1 MKTIGLLFDVSGSMK
16 DSFDNMNDINEIDEK
31 SNKLIDILKNICKN
45 TNAEVFSILYG
56 AKEDPFIFDF
66 IKLLKLSNNKF
77 KPLTTTDESNTTY
90 REKLID
96 LLSKDEQGN
105 PRYCNIREYVL
116 SNEYGVPEKLSEFF
130 CNILEDNRPLIDIIY
145 NKLPTEV
152 TNEEENRRLNRNVNI
167 GRAGGGIGGVVI
179 FGQMVGGIF
188 GLIADALFPPA
199 APCAFWAGYILA
211 GIEGD
216 KLVNFRV
223 NNSKGDETIKAIKSS
238 FKECIENITGDIIDE
253 YKKNFG
259 NYELLKVEDL
269 LNLVESIEE
278 KIIKPDNKDIS
289 IVDLFEKYI
298 YGNTPLYKGCKK
310 SFEIFEKNSKNENIL
325 FIVGDG
331 LLNDVNDINKAKD
344 EIILKSNEL
353 KITMVCIYLNNSKE
367 KNKKTF
373 YNEPQPYF
381 DRGAKFLFEISNKLN
396 YHNNIKDFLL
406 KKIGIFL

>member
-16 DSFDNMNDINEIDEK
+16 NSFDNMNDINEINEK
-31 SNKLIDILKNICKN
+31 SNELTDILKNICN
-45 TNAEVFSILYG
+45 TQAEVFSILYG
-56 AKEDPFIFDF
+56 ANEDPFIFDF

-77 KPLTTTDESNTTY
+77 KPLTTTDENNTTTIF

-96 LLSKDEQGN
+96 LLSKDKQGN

-145 NKLPTEV
+145 NKLPIEV
-152 TNEEENRRLNRNVNI
+152 TNEEENRRLNRNFNL
-167 GRAGGGIGGVVI
+167 GRAGGGIGGGFF
-179 FGQMVGGIF
+179 FGKMA
-188 GLIADALFPPA
+188 GLIAGALYPPA
-199 APCAFWAGYILA
+199 APCAFLIGYILA

-238 FKECIENITGDIIDE
+238 FKECIESITGDIIDE
-253 YKKNFG
+253 YKKNLG

-269 LNLVESIEE
+269 LNLIESIED

-298 YGNTPLYKGCKK
+298 YGNT
-310 SFEIFEKNSKNENIL
+310 
-325 FIVGDG
+325 
-331 LLNDVNDINKAKD
+331 
-344 EIILKSNEL
+344 
-353 KITMVCIYLNNSKE
+353 
-367 KNKKTF
+367 
-373 YNEPQPYF
+373 
-381 DRGAKFLFEISNKLN
+381 
-396 YHNNIKDFLL
+396 
-406 KKIGIFL
+406 